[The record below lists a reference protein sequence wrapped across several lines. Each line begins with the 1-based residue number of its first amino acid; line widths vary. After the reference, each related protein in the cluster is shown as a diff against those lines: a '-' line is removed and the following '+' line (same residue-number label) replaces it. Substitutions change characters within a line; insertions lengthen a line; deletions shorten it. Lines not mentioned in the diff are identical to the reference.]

1 MEEVLLHGAKNRV
14 CGWKAMNETHR
25 NRPKTCEF
33 TKEVK
38 VEALRKADWC
48 CEECGIK
55 KKDTVDGYL
64 EIHHRVGIAVALH
77 NHPELSHAMIASI
90 ANAVVLCIP
99 CHDLMDREDP
109 KHHKEYA
116 VELRSMFV
124 RQLQLEFA
132 TLG

>member
-1 MEEVLLHGAKNRV
+1 
-14 CGWKAMNETHR
+14 MNEVRR
-25 NRPKTCEF
+25 NRPKSCEF
-33 TKEVK
+33 TNEVK

-99 CHDLMDREDP
+99 CHRLMDSEDP

-116 VELRSMFV
+116 RELRSIYV
-124 RQLQLEFA
+124 RLMQLELA
-132 TLG
+132 IIG